1 VISKPVVLL
10 GELMKRLTEKYP
22 VPINIFYTV
31 VTLSVAA
38 ILVVFNSEQIIV
50 PALGGL
56 IIIYAL
62 YRTYMLIVKKEKTVA
77 LKVYLLE
84 IGLQILIGT
93 LLIYLTVSSTFTL
106 GTLFGY
112 LLGGLLIIRGT
123 LYLYA
128 TRVQD
133 HLEELSTFFIH
144 IAAIIAGTYLIIQ
157 GNFTAEVVSGI
168 ILAVALKRSLK
179 TGYRAYKSYKLIS
192 IQSSNK
198 PHPIEAAKENE
209 PTTDTPRIEAIQ
221 WKE

>member
-1 VISKPVVLL
+1 
-10 GELMKRLTEKYP
+10 MKRLTEKYP
-22 VPINIFYTV
+22 VPINIFYTIL
-31 VTLSVAA
+31 TLSIAA

-56 IIIYAL
+56 ITIYAL

-84 IGLQILIGT
+84 IGLQLLIGA

-112 LLGGLLIIRGT
+112 LLGGLLILRGT

-133 HLEELSTFFIH
+133 HLEELSTFLIH

-179 TGYRAYKSYKLIS
+179 TGYKAYKAYQLMAPKSPT
-192 IQSSNK
+192 QS
-198 PHPIEAAKENE
+198 HPIETAKEDE
-209 PTTDTPRIEAIQ
+209 PASQSPRIESIQ